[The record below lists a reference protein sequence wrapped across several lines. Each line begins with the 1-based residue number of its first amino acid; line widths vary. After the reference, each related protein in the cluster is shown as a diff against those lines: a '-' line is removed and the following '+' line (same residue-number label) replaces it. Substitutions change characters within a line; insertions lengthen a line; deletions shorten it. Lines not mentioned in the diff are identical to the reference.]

1 MFSELLKPYEI
12 KQKKPTPLAS
22 SSKRYSRGKRGGYD
36 ESDTSSVFNEGG
48 GIPTSNDHKIKI
60 K

>member
-1 MFSELLKPYEI
+1 LLKPYEI